1 MTTTSGLHRWR
12 ENLRQLPGRTPLRVK
27 MITALLALVAMALVI
42 ISVASLT
49 VFRNYQIQRANQQ
62 LAGLYQREWMS
73 LNSPSQHGPVTGVV
87 LIGPYLIAVVPNGTS
102 LAGQVLTQPG
112 LSSVSLPDIPTASSW
127 FKANGGKAVNVN
139 AVSGS
144 DNWLSRRAAGRE
156 SSSRTSSAGQRPQNV
171 ILIAAVDLGDING
184 TIGQLA
190 GIDLMVERDHNHR
203 PGHRGRGHRPGQP
216 AAAQGHRADRAGDRR
231 G

>member
-1 MTTTSGLHRWR
+1 MTTTAGLRRWR
-12 ENLRQLPGRTPLRVK
+12 GNLRQLPGRTPLRVK
-27 MITALLALVAMALVI
+27 MITALLALVAVALAI

-87 LIGPYLIAVVPNGTS
+87 LIGPYLIAVIPNGTS
-102 LAGQVLTQPG
+102 LAGQAATQPG
-112 LSSVSLPDIPTASSW
+112 LSSVSLPDIPTASTW

-144 DNWLSRRAAGRE
+144 DNWRVVAQQVGVVQPNLFGG
-156 SSSRTSSAGQRPQNV
+156 SSTQNV
-171 ILIAAVDLGDING
+171 TLIAAVDLGDING
-184 TIGQLA
+184 TISQL
-190 GIDLMVERDHNHR
+190 
-203 PGHRGRGHRPGQP
+203 
-216 AAAQGHRADRAGDRR
+216 
-231 G
+231 